1 MVDHRLVHSFVCI
14 IPISGGSSFST
25 SVYVCISGGS
35 SIRPS
40 LHQFIDSIRRHKDN
54 IGQKK
59 EVVMIVIKC

>member
-1 MVDHRLVHSFVCI
+1 MVDHHLVHSFVCI
-14 IPISGGSSFST
+14 IPISGGSSLST

-40 LHQFIDSIRRHKDN
+40 LHQFIDSSRRHKDI